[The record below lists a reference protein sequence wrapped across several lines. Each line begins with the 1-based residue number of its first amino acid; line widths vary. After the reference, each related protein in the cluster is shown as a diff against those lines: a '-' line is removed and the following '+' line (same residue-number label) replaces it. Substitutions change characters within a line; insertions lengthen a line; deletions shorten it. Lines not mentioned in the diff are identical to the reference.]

1 MGYISG
7 GKVYIAGRS
16 EVYGIGARVIKIFDT
31 TLRDGEQMPGVA
43 LSVDEKIEI
52 ALALDEAGVDMIEAG
67 FASVSKEEHT
77 AVRQIAREV
86 PRAKVVSLAR
96 MVKSDVDAAVSADVD
111 MVHVFIATSDIHLRY
126 KLGISREEALRKIGE
141 VVEHAKSY
149 GVEVL
154 FSAED
159 ATRSD
164 LSFLVGAYRTA
175 IEAGADEINVPDTV
189 GVMTPSRMA
198 YLIRY
203 LRERLP
209 PVPMHVHC
217 HDDFGMA
224 VANTIT
230 AIENGADVAQ
240 VVVNNFGERA
250 GNAALEEVVAAV
262 HFLLGMRTNVRLEKL
277 YELSQLVSKLFG
289 VPIPP
294 NKAVV
299 GENAFS
305 HEAGIHVHG
314 VLNNPFTYEPMKP
327 EDVGNKRRIV
337 LGKHSGRHAVEWA
350 LKNIGVEPSEE
361 LVGYVMETV
370 KSLAV
375 KKVRIDENVL
385 KEIVRAYKGGLSH
398 QHAV

>member
-16 EVYGIGARVIKIFDT
+16 KVYGIGARVIKIFDT

-43 LSVDEKIEI
+43 LSVDEKIKI

-67 FASVSKEEHT
+67 FASVSKEEYA
-77 AVRQIAREV
+77 AVKQIAKEA

-141 VVEHAKSY
+141 VVEYAKSY

-209 PVPMHVHC
+209 TVPMHVHC

-289 VPIPP
+289 VAIPP

-314 VLNNPFTYEPMKP
+314 VLNNPFTYEPMRP

-385 KEIVRAYKGGLSH
+385 KEIVRAYKGDLSH

>member
-1 MGYISG
+1 L
-7 GKVYIAGRS
+7 
-16 EVYGIGARVIKIFDT
+16 IFDT

-43 LSVDEKIEI
+43 LSVDEKMEI

-67 FASVSKEEHT
+67 FAAVSRDEHI
-77 AVRQIAREV
+77 AVRQIAKEV
-86 PRAKVVSLAR
+86 SRAEVVSLAR
-96 MVKSDVDAAVSADVD
+96 MMKSDVDAAVSADVD
-111 MVHVFIATSDIHLRY
+111 VVHVFIATSDIHLKY
-126 KLGISREEALRKIGE
+126 KLGISREEALRRIGE
-141 VVEHAKSY
+141 VVEYAKSY
-149 GVEVL
+149 GVRVL

-164 LSFLVGAYRTA
+164 LSFLAEAYKTA
-175 IEAGADEINVPDTV
+175 VEAGADEINVPDTV

-209 PVPMHVHC
+209 PVPIHVHC

-262 HFLLGMRTNVRLEKL
+262 HYLLGMRTNVRLEKL

-289 VPIPP
+289 VAVPP

-314 VLNNPFTYEPMKP
+314 VLNNPFTYEPMRP
-327 EDVGNKRRIV
+327 EDVGNRRRIV

-350 LKNIGVEPSEE
+350 LKNMGVEPREE
-361 LVGYVMETV
+361 LVNYVMETV

-385 KEIVRAYKGGLSH
+385 REIIRAYKGSLTP
-398 QHAV
+398 QYAV